1 MAEQAVA
8 LSKEEKSKIRTVI
21 GASSAGTLIEWYDF
35 FIFGSL
41 AVLISAKFFPSG
53 NQVAAL
59 LSTLATFG
67 VGFVVRP
74 FGALFFGRMGDLIG
88 RKHTFLVTLVMM
100 GISTFAIGLLPT
112 YSQIGVF
119 APILLVI
126 LRMLQ
131 GLALGGEY
139 GGAATYVAEHARSHE
154 RGLFTSFIQTTA
166 TLGLFVSLGVISGT
180 RLSMGEAAFDD
191 WGWRIPFLV
200 SILLVLVSYYI
211 RRKMDESPAF
221 KELKASKSESKN
233 PLRESFVNPEN
244 RKWVLLA
251 LVGAT
256 AGQGVVWYT
265 GQFYALYYL
274 QTVLNIKQLEAN
286 TIIAIALAIGT
297 PFFIFFGWLSDRV
310 SRRKLILWGCLV
322 AALSYI
328 PIYSAMDSAAAIGD
342 RPVVKSGLAVN
353 GDIVTETTEYEG
365 GFKKSVKTEP
375 GNEKPVV
382 KTQLEIPVGVRWQLI
397 GLVLIQVLFVTV
409 VYGPI
414 AAYLVELFPTKIRY
428 TSMSLPYHIGNG
440 VFGGLVPLI
449 ATYAVSQTG
458 NNHAG
463 LYYPIGIALMTFI
476 VGMVFLKE
484 DRSIE
489 D

>member
-1 MAEQAVA
+1 MVR
-8 LSKEEKSKIRTVI
+8 LF
-21 GASSAGTLIEWYDF
+21 Y
-35 FIFGSL
+35 FGSL

-112 YSQIGVF
+112 YAQIGVF

-251 LVGAT
+251 LLVQRLGRE
-256 AGQGVVWYT
+256 W
-265 GQFYALYYL
+265 F
-274 QTVLNIKQLEAN
+274 
-286 TIIAIALAIGT
+286 GT
-297 PFFIFFGWLSDRV
+297 PGNFMR
-310 SRRKLILWGCLV
+310 C
-322 AALSYI
+322 
-328 PIYSAMDSAAAIGD
+328 
-342 RPVVKSGLAVN
+342 
-353 GDIVTETTEYEG
+353 TTY
-365 GFKKSVKTEP
+365 
-375 GNEKPVV
+375 KP
-382 KTQLEIPVGVRWQLI
+382 
-397 GLVLIQVLFVTV
+397 F
-409 VYGPI
+409 
-414 AAYLVELFPTKIRY
+414 
-428 TSMSLPYHIGNG
+428 
-440 VFGGLVPLI
+440 
-449 ATYAVSQTG
+449 
-458 NNHAG
+458 
-463 LYYPIGIALMTFI
+463 
-476 VGMVFLKE
+476 
-484 DRSIE
+484 
-489 D
+489 